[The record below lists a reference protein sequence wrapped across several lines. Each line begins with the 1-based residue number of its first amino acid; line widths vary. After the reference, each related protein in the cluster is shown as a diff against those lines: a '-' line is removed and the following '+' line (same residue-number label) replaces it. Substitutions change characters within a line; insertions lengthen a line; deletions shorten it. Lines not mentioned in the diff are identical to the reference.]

1 MPNSDGACAL
11 IAVSDTIEL
20 KLDLPFAACCAESSI
35 SQKPEAGS
43 SFEPCGRPSPNGPP
57 SICLIIAHD
66 LRAEGTEAS
75 GILQRGKPHGNSE
88 P

>member
-35 SQKPEAGS
+35 LQKSEAGS
-43 SFEPCGRPSPNGPP
+43 SFEPCGRLSRNERP
-57 SICLIIAHD
+57 SICPIIAHD

-75 GILQRGKPHGNSE
+75 RIQRGKPHGNSE